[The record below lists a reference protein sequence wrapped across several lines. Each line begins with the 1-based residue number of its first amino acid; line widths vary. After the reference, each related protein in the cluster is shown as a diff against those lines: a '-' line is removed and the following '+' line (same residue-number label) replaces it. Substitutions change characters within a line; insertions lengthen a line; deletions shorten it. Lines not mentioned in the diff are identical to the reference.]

1 MLRTA
6 IAVLLLSAALA
17 LPAAAGEKK
26 ITPKLT
32 EETKNGA
39 RITQENI
46 VRMKIRTVQP
56 IQPQP
61 SGPIFG
67 GPSSP
72 VPQPPPGQ

>member
-17 LPAAAGEKK
+17 LPAAAGKK
-26 ITPKLT
+26 IAPKLT

-46 VRMKIRTVQP
+46 VRMKIRTVHP

-72 VPQPPPGQ
+72 VPPPPSGQ

>member
-1 MLRTA
+1 MSRLA

-26 ITPKLT
+26 VKPKLT

-46 VRMKIRTVQP
+46 VRMKIRTAQPVQTNP
-56 IQPQP
+56 G
-61 SGPIFG
+61 GPIFG

-72 VPQPPPGQ
+72 VPPSPPGQ